1 MRKIFICLLLAGI
14 FVSCSSKK
22 LLKKDAY
29 SALYHEKP
37 LSVLVLPPI
46 NRSVKVEAK
55 EAFYSSLSAPIAQM
69 GYYTLPPLLAMD
81 ILKEESAY
89 DSELFFG
96 QSTKKMGEVFGADAV
111 LFTIIHS
118 WNKSNLAQY
127 IKVKIEYQMIS
138 TTTDEVL
145 FHRTGDIT
153 VSTSVNTGNAI
164 TDMVASIVVT
174 ALSKEIIAGQRCNLY
189 TFSDLPAG
197 KYHSAFGQDGE
208 KKAQPKVFKATVKR

>member
-1 MRKIFICLLLAGI
+1 MPIVGRNICQLFI
-14 FVSCSSKK
+14 KK

-96 QSTKKMGEVFGADAV
+96 QSTKKWE
-111 LFTIIHS
+111 
-118 WNKSNLAQY
+118 
-127 IKVKIEYQMIS
+127 
-138 TTTDEVL
+138 
-145 FHRTGDIT
+145 
-153 VSTSVNTGNAI
+153 
-164 TDMVASIVVT
+164 
-174 ALSKEIIAGQRCNLY
+174 
-189 TFSDLPAG
+189 
-197 KYHSAFGQDGE
+197 KYLVRMPFCSQ
-208 KKAQPKVFKATVKR
+208 